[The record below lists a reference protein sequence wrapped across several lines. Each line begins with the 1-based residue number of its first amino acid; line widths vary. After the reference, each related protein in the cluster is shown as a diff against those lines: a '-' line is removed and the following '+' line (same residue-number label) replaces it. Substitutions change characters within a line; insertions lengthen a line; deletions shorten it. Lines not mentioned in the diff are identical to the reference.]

1 MREPM
6 TTLHRD
12 EKAGL
17 FIAVGSDTHHGCL
30 GQNKRGILCWQG
42 VLSGVARDSEGVSGV
57 MNAGRTVVYNS
68 IGVHVS
74 QERKKRY
81 IRDDSLVYRERD
93 GCPLNM

>member
-12 EKAGL
+12 EK
-17 FIAVGSDTHHGCL
+17 
-30 GQNKRGILCWQG
+30 
-42 VLSGVARDSEGVSGV
+42 E
-57 MNAGRTVVYNS
+57 
-68 IGVHVS
+68 
-74 QERKKRY
+74 ERKKRY